1 MQKNVTYYVESYKT
15 AFLASLFLIGAISIY
30 RWFVVPHQD
39 YLAAAQKY
47 ESTVRTLDGKK
58 QIIRNDLKTKRIKYE
73 KLQDQYNHLQSKLFD
88 TLSEREFFSNVEDI
102 CRKAGCKMLSLSF
115 SQSSA
120 ADFKS
125 EKKSNENK
133 NTVTSAAQLVVE
145 GRYENIIS
153 LMNRL
158 QDGTKLVKINP
169 VNISSNNKNP
179 GYLKC
184 SMTITIFVT
193 NEMKAL

>member
-1 MQKNVTYYVESYKT
+1 M
-15 AFLASLFLIGAISIY
+15 
-30 RWFVVPHQD
+30 
-39 YLAAAQKY
+39 
-47 ESTVRTLDGKK
+47 
-58 QIIRNDLKTKRIKYE
+58 
-73 KLQDQYNHLQSKLFD
+73 QDQYNHLQSKLFD
-88 TLSEREFFSNVEDI
+88 TLSERGYFSNIENI
-102 CRKAGCKMLSLSF
+102 CCKAGCKMLSLSF
-115 SQSSA
+115 SQSSV

-125 EKKSNENK
+125 KKKFNGNESA
-133 NTVTSAAQLVVE
+133 VASAAQLVVE

-179 GYLKC
+179 GHLKC